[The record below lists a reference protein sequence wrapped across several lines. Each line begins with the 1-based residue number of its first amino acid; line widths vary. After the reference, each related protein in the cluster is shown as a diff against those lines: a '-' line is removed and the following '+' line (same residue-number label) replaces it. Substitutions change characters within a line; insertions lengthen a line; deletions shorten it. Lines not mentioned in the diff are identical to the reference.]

1 MFLIL
6 VLGYKGDMPPCR
18 LNRPQLPGLCS
29 IPYRQICI
37 ITGSQV
43 LEFAAWRRYG
53 GINQPVS
60 VDHWQGEKHS
70 GFWANGF
77 GCVDPRLWV
86 GHTTMSN
93 FRWRGV
99 PSHVLAPIWPLLTSQ
114 TGCWCQPGGSQLSG
128 LPSPIKPSDGLV
140 NYMQAE
146 SDYVKKRRSLP
157 AGEESHRDINKP
169 AGTASNGFP
178 LYRGGKIN

>member
-43 LEFAAWRRYG
+43 LEFAAGRRED
-53 GINQPVS
+53 INQPAS

-70 GFWANGF
+70 G
-77 GCVDPRLWV
+77 
-86 GHTTMSN
+86 S
-93 FRWRGV
+93 
-99 PSHVLAPIWPLLTSQ
+99 
-114 TGCWCQPGGSQLSG
+114 
-128 LPSPIKPSDGLV
+128 
-140 NYMQAE
+140 
-146 SDYVKKRRSLP
+146 
-157 AGEESHRDINKP
+157 
-169 AGTASNGFP
+169 
-178 LYRGGKIN
+178 